1 MTQAITQNMPQMM
14 RISSKTNSPNSKW
27 APDWNRDPNKEYA
40 KAGSRPWMLNILC
53 HWEPRLKQGDSCAA
67 QGTARSEPDQYAG
80 QQETAPWGK
89 TQDRAAN
96 SGTQIDSFLQD

>member
-1 MTQAITQNMPQMM
+1 MTQAISQNMPQMM
-14 RISSKTNSPNSKW
+14 RISSKTNNPNSKW

-67 QGTARSEPDQYAG
+67 QGTARSEPDEYAG
-80 QQETAPWGK
+80 Q
-89 TQDRAAN
+89 
-96 SGTQIDSFLQD
+96 